1 MDQDKEAE
9 LRRELEEFHKE
20 KDRVRDVIGKIGG
33 KINSRIDTGIN
44 IVFLLIIAA
53 LFVIEVTTELL
64 PVLISLEIGVLLVS
78 IKIVWMIHNLNK
90 FYHFQFWVL
99 NSIEFRLND
108 IVKKVRGIEDS
119 VNDRRKA

>member
-9 LRRELEEFHKE
+9 LRREIEEFHKE
-20 KDRVRDVIGKIGG
+20 KNRVRDVIGKIGG
-33 KINSRIDTGIN
+33 KVNSRVDTAIN
-44 IVFLLIIAA
+44 IAFLLIIAA
-53 LFVIEVTTELL
+53 LFVMEVTTELL

-78 IKIVWMIHNLNK
+78 IKIIWMIHNLNK

-108 IVKKVRGIEDS
+108 IVKKVSYIGHY
-119 VNDRRKA
+119 

>member
-1 MDQDKEAE
+1 MDRDKEAE
-9 LRRELEEFHKE
+9 LRREIEEFHKE
-20 KDRVRDVIGKIGG
+20 KNRVRDVIGKIGG
-33 KINSRIDTGIN
+33 KINSRVDTAIN

-53 LFVIEVTTELL
+53 LFVLEVTTEVL

-78 IKIVWMIHNLNK
+78 IKIIWMIHNLNK

-108 IVKKVRGIEDS
+108 IVKRVRGIEDS
-119 VNDRRKA
+119 VKDS

>member
-78 IKIVWMIHNLNK
+78 IKIIWMIHNLNK

>member
-44 IVFLLIIAA
+44 ITFLLIIAA

-78 IKIVWMIHNLNK
+78 IKIIWMIHNLNK

>member
-1 MDQDKEAE
+1 MDRDKEAE

-44 IVFLLIIAA
+44 IAFLLIIAA

-78 IKIVWMIHNLNK
+78 IKIIWMIHNLNK